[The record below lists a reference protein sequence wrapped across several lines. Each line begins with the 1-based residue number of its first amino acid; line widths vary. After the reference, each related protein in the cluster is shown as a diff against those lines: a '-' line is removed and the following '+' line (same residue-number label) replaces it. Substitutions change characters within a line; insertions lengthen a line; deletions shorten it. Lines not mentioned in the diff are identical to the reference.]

1 MVSSPGHSSRPWL
14 SSASAS
20 APSDRRYANS
30 IAAQQCPLENL
41 WGFIDGTVRATA
53 RPMRNQKEYYSGH
66 KRHHGHK
73 YQVVITPDGM
83 MWIFGPVAARRN
95 DSFVLQDTEGS
106 ELHQWLDEHSRDEN
120 GKDLLIFGDK
130 GYAAH
135 GHLVVPHKE
144 LFLTPAQ
151 DQFNLRLSRVRIA
164 VEWAIGGVTTFF
176 PRLDV
181 KRAQRMLH
189 SDLPSRCCCG
199 TPCPASLRTKG
210 VRPFNV
216 QLQPWKNTLYL
227 SSAIESQICPCS

>member
-164 VEWAIGGVTTFF
+164 VEWAIGGVTTLF

-189 SDLPSRCCCG
+189 SDLPS
-199 TPCPASLRTKG
+199 
-210 VRPFNV
+210 
-216 QLQPWKNTLYL
+216 
-227 SSAIESQICPCS
+227 